1 MLTTLRSYIQG
12 LTSIKGG
19 CAGDPMCIDVDI
31 PLLKNIRTGLIDPD
45 TPKSAM
51 KKKSASGK
59 DLELVV
65 RLALL
70 VYSC

>member
-1 MLTTLRSYIQG
+1 
-12 LTSIKGG
+12 
-19 CAGDPMCIDVDI
+19 MCIDADI

-51 KKKSASGK
+51 KKKSANGK

-65 RLALL
+65 RSSLTHVCLAAIVLIE
-70 VYSC
+70 